1 MPIEQ
6 PGSRY
11 SVVATKAAKHGDPVV
26 ENKHPGI
33 AAKSSQG
40 LPAYPSQANADAAQ
54 NIAIGEEMVIMLK
67 GAHEVAVAKLPAGAV
82 VGDQVFIRSADNVL
96 VNATGAGIV
105 KFGLISSI
113 DATLG
118 RALVNL
124 DLKAVL

>member
-1 MPIEQ
+1 MPDQ
-6 PGSRY
+6 GPGQRY
-11 SVVATKAAKHGDPVV
+11 SVVATKATAHGKPVV

-33 AAKSSQG
+33 AAKSTQA
-40 LPAYPSQANADAAQ
+40 LPADPTTANATAAQ
-54 NIAIGEEMVIMLK
+54 NIAIGEEMVIMLE
-67 GAHEVAVAKLPAGAV
+67 GIHTVLVADLPAGAV

-96 VNATGAGIV
+96 VNAGGAGIV

-124 DLKAVL
+124 NLKDVL